1 MTEPTESSAPVP
13 ATSRGGGGLATAGLW
28 LCRGL
33 LALLFAN
40 AALNLAAGLGT
51 AADPAR
57 VFDGLVHGAY
67 ADLLGELASPAAAF
81 AAVRTW
87 PPAALILFGA
97 AWALLTAVVLWLR
110 PGAAAGL
117 LLAGFLL
124 LLTLRSTGADLW
136 SDLAAAKPLWLLL
149 GVALYGVAI
158 LVTVVR
164 WRLLLVVQGI
174 VVPLWALAR
183 LTLIG
188 VFFNLAIP
196 GAVSGD
202 LVKMGYITARA
213 GERKAEAVLTILV
226 DRIIGMLGMFIVATV
241 SILCALP
248 LLIGLEARYRPLQLA
263 AATVALGSC
272 GGVAGVLL
280 VEFRTVLLRQPGI
293 AWLVALGTR
302 VVPVTLGALIVRW
315 TTALELYRHSR
326 LTVLKAVLLSVGV
339 HGLLATALCAL
350 GKALGERALGLHHYV
365 ITTAVANAVASIP
378 LTPGGVGTRDKVT
391 AGFLSAFQAD
401 PASKAGSIPVLL
413 SLVIVFWALVGAV
426 VFVRTARRPPA

>member
-1 MTEPTESSAPVP
+1 
-13 ATSRGGGGLATAGLW
+13 
-28 LCRGL
+28 
-33 LALLFAN
+33 
-40 AALNLAAGLGT
+40 
-51 AADPAR
+51 
-57 VFDGLVHGAY
+57 
-67 ADLLGELASPAAAF
+67 
-81 AAVRTW
+81 
-87 PPAALILFGA
+87 
-97 AWALLTAVVLWLR
+97 
-110 PGAAAGL
+110 
-117 LLAGFLL
+117 
-124 LLTLRSTGADLW
+124 
-136 SDLAAAKPLWLLL
+136 
-149 GVALYGVAI
+149 
-158 LVTVVR
+158 
-164 WRLLLVVQGI
+164 
-174 VVPLWALAR
+174 
-183 LTLIG
+183 
-188 VFFNLAIP
+188 
-196 GAVSGD
+196 
-202 LVKMGYITARA
+202 
-213 GERKAEAVLTILV
+213 V